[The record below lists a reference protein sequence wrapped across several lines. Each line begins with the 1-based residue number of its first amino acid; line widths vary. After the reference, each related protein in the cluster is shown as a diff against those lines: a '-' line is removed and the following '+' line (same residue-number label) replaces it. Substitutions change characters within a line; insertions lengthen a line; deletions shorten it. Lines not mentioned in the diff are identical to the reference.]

1 VLANMN
7 PPPIDDSP
15 QPPSYRD
22 VLITR
27 ASPPR
32 ATRPI
37 LREFISSWALIVFLI
52 SCSVAI
58 VKALYLKWLTS
69 KSFAAFHPADWFGLL
84 VFGFFV
90 WLGFGVR
97 RVSSRKRELMR
108 NGEVAI
114 ASVASQANHAS
125 AKGGTHSWVTY
136 SFEDA
141 HGMKYQGACTDRT
154 SELFKGMTFLV
165 YYDREQPNRRVASCD
180 SDFEVLL
187 PNEE

>member
-1 VLANMN
+1 MN

-15 QPPSYRD
+15 KPPSYRD

-37 LREFISSWALIVFLI
+37 LSEFISSWALIVFLI
-52 SCSVAI
+52 SCSAAI
-58 VKALYLKWLTS
+58 VKALYVKWLVS
-69 KSFAAFHPADWFGLL
+69 KSFASFHPADWFGLL
-84 VFGFFV
+84 VFGFFI
-90 WLGFGVR
+90 WLGFSVR
-97 RVSSRKRELMR
+97 RVNSWKRELMR

-114 ASVASQANHAS
+114 ASVVSQANHANV
-125 AKGGTHSWVTY
+125 KGGTHSWVTY
-136 SFEDA
+136 SFDDA
-141 HGMKYQGACTDRT
+141 HGIKHQGACTDRT
-154 SELFKGMTFLV
+154 SELFKGMTFLM
-165 YYDREQPNRRVASCD
+165 YYDRKQPNRRVASCD